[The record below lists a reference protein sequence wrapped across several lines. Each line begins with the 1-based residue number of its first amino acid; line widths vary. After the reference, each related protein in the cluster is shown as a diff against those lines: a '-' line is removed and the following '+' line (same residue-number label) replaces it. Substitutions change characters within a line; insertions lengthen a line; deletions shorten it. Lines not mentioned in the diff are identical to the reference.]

1 MKFVRYNKTD
11 AVPKKNQKV
20 KALLRK
26 DLLLK
31 QVKLLKNVQETH
43 GMKNESKLQAKL
55 IYLKVELF
63 YNGAFVYNGKIFRWY
78 LIWLN
83 FFEFFAFW
91 GYMLRFLSKV
101 RVSGHLSLKFSFW
114 QFFNFCSTFY
124 CSWFSFSISI
134 FHNRFSSSIF
144 KCPFLKQSILQS
156 KRSSTKCLVIVC
168 TINN

>member
-1 MKFVRYNKTD
+1 M
-11 AVPKKNQKV
+11 
-20 KALLRK
+20 RK

-63 YNGAFVYNGKIFRWY
+63 YNGAFVYNGKILRWY

-101 RVSGHLSLKFSFW
+101 RVSGHLSLKFSF
-114 QFFNFCSTFY
+114 
-124 CSWFSFSISI
+124 
-134 FHNRFSSSIF
+134 
-144 KCPFLKQSILQS
+144 
-156 KRSSTKCLVIVC
+156 
-168 TINN
+168 